1 MRGAGTA
8 RSAPLVA
15 FAAPRPASRA
25 RLARRHH
32 DLVFAGVPAAEKTED
47 AKTLIELA
55 VERFL
60 EEVPALAPL
69 KLVFAVELRGRGD
82 VQMYRVELPGPEVT
96 KDIASD
102 ARVRVEMPRSFFNV
116 MAKEAHIADWREAF
130 TYGQAK
136 ATGIDQIMKLIVHV
150 VEKQE
155 ERQRTRRA
163 RHS

>member
-1 MRGAGTA
+1 M
-8 RSAPLVA
+8 P
-15 FAAPRPASRA
+15 
-25 RLARRHH
+25 
-32 DLVFAGVPAAEKTED
+32 PAAEKTED
-47 AKTLIELA
+47 AKTLIEIA
-55 VERFL
+55 IERFL

-82 VQMYRVELPGPEVT
+82 VQLYRVELGGRDDVEVT
-96 KDIASD
+96 KGIATD

-136 ATGIDQIMKLIVHV
+136 ASGVDQILKLIVHV

-155 ERQRTRRA
+155 ERGRTRRA
-163 RHS
+163 RQ

>member
-1 MRGAGTA
+1 V
-8 RSAPLVA
+8 APA
-15 FAAPRPASRA
+15 Q
-25 RLARRHH
+25 
-32 DLVFAGVPAAEKTED
+32 EKTED

-116 MAKEAHIADWREAF
+116 MAKEAHIAEWREAF

-136 ATGIDQIMKLIVHV
+136 ASGVDQILKLIVHV

>member
-1 MRGAGTA
+1 L
-8 RSAPLVA
+8 AP
-15 FAAPRPASRA
+15 
-25 RLARRHH
+25 
-32 DLVFAGVPAAEKTED
+32 VPQQQEKTED
-47 AKTLIELA
+47 AKTLIEIA

-60 EEVPALAPL
+60 QEVPALAPL
-69 KLVFAVELRGRGD
+69 KLVVGVELRGRGD
-82 VQMYRVELPGPEVT
+82 VQMYRLELGGKDQDVEVT
-96 KDIASD
+96 KGIAED

-136 ATGIDQIMKLIVHV
+136 ANGVGEIMKLIVHV

-163 RHS
+163 RQ

>member
-1 MRGAGTA
+1 MPQT
-8 RSAPLVA
+8 
-15 FAAPRPASRA
+15 
-25 RLARRHH
+25 
-32 DLVFAGVPAAEKTED
+32 EKTED
-47 AKTLIELA
+47 AKTLIEMA
-55 VERFL
+55 VRRFV

-82 VQMYRVELPGPEVT
+82 VQMYRVELDGRGDIAVT
-96 KDIASD
+96 KGIGED

-136 ATGIDQIMKLIVHV
+136 ATGVDQILKLIAHV

-163 RHS
+163 RQ